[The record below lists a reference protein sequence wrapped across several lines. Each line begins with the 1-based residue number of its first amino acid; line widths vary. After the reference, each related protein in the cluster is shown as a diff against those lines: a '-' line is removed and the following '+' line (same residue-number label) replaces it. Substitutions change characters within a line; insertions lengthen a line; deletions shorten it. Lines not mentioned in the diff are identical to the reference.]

1 MTRRIIATRNA
12 VIAAQGLV
20 ALAEQGIEVVDDKIR
35 AIAAGRRIPGTED
48 DYEVVYED
56 QPA

>member
-1 MTRRIIATRNA
+1 MSRRIVATRNE

-20 ALAEQGIEVVDDKIR
+20 ALAEQGLEIVDDKIR
-35 AIAAGRRIPGTED
+35 AIAAGRRIPGTDD

>member
-1 MTRRIIATRNA
+1 MTRRIIATRNE

-20 ALAEQGIEVVDDKIR
+20 ALAEQGIEVIDDKIR
-35 AIAAGRRIPGTED
+35 AVAAGRRIPGTED
-48 DYEVVYED
+48 DYEVEYED

>member
-1 MTRRIIATRNA
+1 MTRRIIATRNE

-20 ALAEQGIEVVDDKIR
+20 ALAEQGIEVIDDKIR
-35 AIAAGRRIPGTED
+35 AVAAGRRIPGTED

>member
-1 MTRRIIATRNA
+1 MSRRIVATRNE

-20 ALAEQGIEVVDDKIR
+20 ALAEQGIEIVNDKIR

-48 DYEVVYED
+48 YEVVYED